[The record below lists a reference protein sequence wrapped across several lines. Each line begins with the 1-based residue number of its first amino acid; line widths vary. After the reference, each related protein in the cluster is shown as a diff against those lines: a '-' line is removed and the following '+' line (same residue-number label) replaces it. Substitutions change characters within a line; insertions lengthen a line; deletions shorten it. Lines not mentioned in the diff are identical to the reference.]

1 MKTCPECGQ
10 ENPEGFRH
18 CGMCGVLLV
27 AEPVELRE
35 ERKVVSVLF
44 ADLVGF
50 TARAEQLDPED
61 VRALL
66 APYHARLRA
75 ELERHGGTV
84 EKFIGDAVMALFGA
98 PVVHEDDPERAVR
111 AAIAIRDWVR
121 GEEDLQ
127 VRIAV
132 NTGEALIRIGAATAE
147 GEGMASGD
155 VVNTAARLQTAA
167 PVNGI
172 LVGEATYRAT
182 SHAIEYRQADAV
194 EAKGKVEPIPVW
206 EAGQPRARFGVDLL
220 REVKT
225 KLIGRERDLRALED
239 ALDRARQQRA
249 VQLATLVGEPGIGK
263 SRLVFEL
270 LQVVEADPELI
281 RWRQGRSLP
290 YGEGASFWALVEM
303 VKAEA
308 AILETDPPE
317 EVAAKVNAAVE
328 AVMPDEAESDW
339 VEGHL
344 RALAGVGEEVEPGP
358 ERRKEAFAAW
368 RRFFE
373 ALARERPLVLV
384 FEDLHFADD
393 SMLDFVDHLVDWA
406 SGVPILVLATARP
419 ELLERRPGWGGGKP
433 NVTTLAVAPLSDEE
447 TSRLIAALLERPLLP
462 TKTQSQLLDRAGGNP
477 LYAEQYARMLAEHGS
492 AEELPLPETVQGI
505 IAARLDLLSADE
517 KRLIQDAS
525 VVGKVFWGAAAAAIG
540 GSDRFAT
547 EELLHALERKEF
559 VQRAQGSSVA
569 GETEYAF
576 RHLLVRDVAHGQIPR
591 ALRAAKHQAAAAWIE
606 SLPRS
611 DDHAET
617 LAHHYSQALELARAA
632 GQDTDELAARA
643 RAALQDAG
651 DRAYSLGSITA
662 AGELYEAARALWPE
676 DSPEWA
682 RLVVRVRRPTQFDRF
697 EHDELIRAR
706 DALVAHGDL
715 EGAAEAETYLGW
727 NLWNE
732 GRGKEAS
739 RHLDKV
745 VELLDQLPASHT
757 KAYLLANLAIQRMLT
772 NQLEASLATAEASL
786 EIAEQLDLADIRAH
800 ALNTIGT
807 TRALG
812 RDRGGIEQ
820 LEQSLAVS
828 LEQNHAEN
836 IIRGYKNLASMLFEL
851 GELDRLADLYAA
863 AVAAAERFGDT
874 YDLRWFRVE
883 QASVDYHEGRWD
895 EALQRV
901 DEFLAEVEAGSPHYI
916 ETGARTLRGQ
926 IRVARGNFADALA
939 DTSRAVEFGRNSGE
953 PQALLPALA
962 AHARALA
969 AAGELRAAEQLLV
982 ELLESGF
989 EGVSFWLGDV
999 APVVSALGR
1008 EAEFLAR
1015 FGQSVSPTRWEEA
1028 GSAFLGGD
1036 LARAIEIYAAMGAR
1050 PQEAE
1055 ARLLAARKAPE
1066 GDVAAR
1072 EHAQRA
1078 RDFFRSVGAEPLGR
1092 QAEELLGIPAA
1103 ETGTG

>member
-1 MKTCPECGQ
+1 MLTCPECGQ
-10 ENPEGFRH
+10 ENPSGFRH
-18 CGMCGVLLV
+18 CGMCGALLV
-27 AEPVELRE
+27 AEPVAPRE

-155 VVNTAARLQTAA
+155 VVNTAARLQSAA

-172 LVGEATYRAT
+172 LVGETTHRAT
-182 SHAIEYRQADAV
+182 SHAIEYRQADSV
-194 EAKGKVEPIPVW
+194 EAKGKSEPIPVW
-206 EAGQPRARFGVDLL
+206 EAVQPRARFGVDLL

-239 ALDRARQQRA
+239 ALGRARQQRA

-270 LQVVEADPELI
+270 MQMVEADPELI

-290 YGEGASFWALVEM
+290 YGGGASFWALAEM

-308 AILETDPPE
+308 AILETDSPAEVSDKLHVAVAAAMPE
-317 EVAAKVNAAVE
+317 EEAA
-328 AVMPDEAESDW
+328 W

-344 RALAGVGEEVEPGP
+344 RTLVGAGDDAEPGP

-368 RRFFE
+368 RRFLE
-373 ALARERPLVLV
+373 ALAAERPLVLV
-384 FEDLHFADD
+384 FEDLHWADD

-433 NVTTLAVAPLSDEE
+433 NVTTLAVAPLTDEE
-447 TSRLIAALLERPLLP
+447 TQRLIAALLERPLLP
-462 TKTQSQLLDRAGGNP
+462 AQTQSALLARAGGNP
-477 LYAEQYARMLAEHGS
+477 LYAEQYVRMLAEHGS

-525 VVGKVFWGAAAAAIG
+525 VVGKVFWGGAAAAIEG
-540 GSDRFAT
+540 ADPDST
-547 EELLHALERKEF
+547 EDLLHALERKEF
-559 VQRAQGSSVA
+559 VQRAQGASVA
-569 GETEYAF
+569 GQTEYAF
-576 RHLLVRDVAHGQIPR
+576 RHLLVRDVAYGQIPR

-632 GQDTDELAARA
+632 GQDTDELIARA
-643 RAALQDAG
+643 RVALQDAG

-662 AGELYEAARALWPE
+662 ATELYEDARALWPE

-682 RLVVRVRRPTQFDRF
+682 RLVVRFRRPTQFYRF

-727 NLWNE
+727 NAWNE

-786 EIAEQLDLADIRAH
+786 EIADQLDLADIRAH

-807 TRALG
+807 VSVLG

-851 GELDRLADLYAA
+851 GELDRLADLYVA

-874 YDLRWFRVE
+874 YNLRWFRVE
-883 QASVDYHEGRWD
+883 QASVGYHEGRWD

-916 ETGARTLRGQ
+916 ETAARMVRGQ
-926 IRVARGNFADALA
+926 IRVARGDFADALA
-939 DTSRAVEFGRNSGE
+939 DTSRAAEFGRNSGQ

-962 AHARALA
+962 VHARALA
-969 AAGELRAAEQLLV
+969 AAGKLGEADEVLV
-982 ELLESGF
+982 ELLATGF
-989 EGVSFWLGDV
+989 EGVTSWLSDV
-999 APVVSALGR
+999 APVVTALGR

-1015 FGQSVSPTRWEEA
+1015 FGQSEHPTRWEEA
-1028 GSAFLGGD
+1028 GGATLAGD

-1066 GDVAAR
+1066 GDAAAR

-1078 RDFFRSVGAEPLGR
+1078 RDFFRSVGAEPLVR
-1092 QAEELLGIPAA
+1092 QTEELLGIPAA